1 MVNKRG
7 TIELDDIEI
16 RKLLKTERVLQ
27 VASINKN
34 GSPHLVPM
42 WFVLEEDGS
51 LMFTTYGRSQKVKN
65 LERDPRVTLLV
76 ESGERYDE
84 LKGVVIDGIAE
95 IIRDPSQTANVM
107 ELTRLKDRSLGFER
121 ESPHTVD
128 NELPPAAYKRVVV
141 KVLPKRYRSW
151 DHSKI

>member
-34 GSPHLVPM
+34 GTPHLVPL

-51 LMFTTYGRSQKVKN
+51 LTVSYTHS
-65 LERDPRVTLLV
+65 DAA
-76 ESGERYDE
+76 DE
-84 LKGVVIDGIAE
+84 
-95 IIRDPSQTANVM
+95 
-107 ELTRLKDRSLGFER
+107 
-121 ESPHTVD
+121 
-128 NELPPAAYKRVVV
+128 
-141 KVLPKRYRSW
+141 
-151 DHSKI
+151 

>member
-7 TIELDDIEI
+7 IIELDDIEI

-34 GSPHLVPM
+34 GTPHLVPM
-42 WFVLEEDGS
+42 WFVVEQDGS
-51 LMFTTYGRSQKVKN
+51 LVFTTYGRSQKVKN

-84 LKGVVIDGIAE
+84 LKGVVIDGITE

-107 ELTRLKDRSLGFER
+107 RLTRLKDRTLGFER
-121 ESPHTVD
+121 ASSREAE

-141 KVLPKRYRSW
+141 KVVPKRYRSW

>member
-7 TIELDDIEI
+7 IIELDDIEI

-34 GSPHLVPM
+34 GTPHLVPM
-42 WFVLEEDGS
+42 WFVVEQDGS
-51 LMFTTYGRSQKVKN
+51 LVFTTYGRSQKVKN

-95 IIRDPSQTANVM
+95 IIRDPS
-107 ELTRLKDRSLGFER
+107 
-121 ESPHTVD
+121 
-128 NELPPAAYKRVVV
+128 
-141 KVLPKRYRSW
+141 
-151 DHSKI
+151 

>member
-1 MVNKRG
+1 MVNKRR
-7 TIELDDIEI
+7 TIELNLEEI
-16 RKLLKTERVLQ
+16 RTLLKVERVLQ
-27 VASINKN
+27 VASINKD
-34 GSPHLVPM
+34 GTPHLVPM
-42 WFVLEEDGS
+42 WFVLEEDDS
-51 LMFTTYGRSQKVKN
+51 LVFTTYGQSQKVKN

-76 ESGERYDE
+76 ESGKMYDE
-84 LKGVVIDGIAE
+84 LKGVVIEGVAE

-107 ELTRLKDRSLGFER
+107 RLTRLKDRTLGFER
-121 ESPHTVD
+121 ASSREAE